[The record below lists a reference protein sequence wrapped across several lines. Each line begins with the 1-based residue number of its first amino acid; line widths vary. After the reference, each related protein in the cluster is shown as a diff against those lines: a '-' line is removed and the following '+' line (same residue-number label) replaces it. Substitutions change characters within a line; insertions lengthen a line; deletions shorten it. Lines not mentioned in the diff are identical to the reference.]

1 MQIEELKSALADR
14 IEPLALEL
22 MQAAPTMRARDEIR
36 FGTKGALAVRVA
48 GPKRGTFC
56 DYSGSA
62 KGDALS
68 LIQYARQ
75 CEPREAFRWARA
87 WLGAAPSGFL
97 PSQNPLPRR
106 PRPPKPPASPPES
119 PTANLAQ
126 RLWAEALPARGTL
139 AEKYLAARGLALEA
153 AAPLRFHP
161 RCWRN
166 KDYGPPGPAMVALMT
181 CAETGEPVG
190 LHVTYLRP
198 DGSAKAEGERVKVM
212 LGRSGVIRLAPLE
225 GPALGISEGIET
237 ALAVMQR
244 AGWRPVW
251 AATCAGAVGRF
262 PIVPGAASLAIF
274 ADADPPGM
282 AAAREA
288 AQRWRNAGKAAR
300 IIAPPAGDWD
310 DALKGGRQ

>member
-1 MQIEELKSALADR
+1 MTIDELKSALADR

-22 MQAAPTMRARDEIR
+22 LQTAPTMRARDEIR
-36 FGTKGALAVRVA
+36 FGRKGALAVRVA
-48 GPKRGTFC
+48 GPKRGTFA
-56 DYSGSA
+56 DYSGTA
-62 KGDALS
+62 KGDALA
-68 LIQYARQ
+68 LICHARR
-75 CEPREAFRWARA
+75 CDTRAAFRWARA
-87 WLGAAPSGFL
+87 WLGAAPGSL
-97 PSQNPLPRR
+97 APALQ
-106 PRPPKPPASPPES
+106 PKPPTPTASPES
-119 PTANLAQ
+119 GTADLAR
-126 RLWAEALPARGTL
+126 RLWCEALPARGTL
-139 AEKYLAARGLALEA
+139 AEKYLTSRGLALED

-161 RCWRN
+161 RAWRN
-166 KDYGPPGPAMVALMT
+166 KTYGAPGPAMLALMT
-181 CAETGEPVG
+181 CAKTAEPVG
-190 LHVTYLRP
+190 THCTYLAP
-198 DGSAKAEGERVKVM
+198 DGSAKAEGERAKVM
-212 LGRSGVIRLAPLE
+212 LGRSGVIRLSPLE
-225 GPALGISEGIET
+225 GLALGIAEGIET

-262 PIVPGAASLAIF
+262 PIMPGAASLAIF

>member
-1 MQIEELKSALADR
+1 MTIHELKARLAER
-14 IEPLALEL
+14 MEPLALAL
-22 MQAAPTMRARDEIR
+22 MATPPTMRTREELR
-36 FGTKGALAVRVA
+36 FGRKGALAVRVA

-87 WLGAAPSGFL
+87 WLGVAPSSYT
-97 PSQNPLPRR
+97 PPLPPKR
-106 PRPPKPPASPPES
+106 PTPTASPPES
-119 PTANLAQ
+119 GTIDLAR
-126 RLWAEALPARGTL
+126 RLWAEGLPARGTL
-139 AEKYLAARGLALEA
+139 AEKYLASRGLALED
-153 AAPLRFHP
+153 AAPIRFHP
-161 RCWRN
+161 RAWRN
-166 KDYGPPGPAMVALMT
+166 KNYGPPGPAMLALMA
-181 CAETGEPVG
+181 CAETAEPVG
-190 LHVTYLRP
+190 THCTYLAP

-212 LGRSGVIRLAPLE
+212 LGKAGVIRLAPIE
-225 GPALGISEGIET
+225 GPALGIAEGIET

-251 AATCAGAVGRF
+251 AATCAGAVSRF
-262 PIVPGAASLAIF
+262 PIIPGAESLAIF

-282 AAAREA
+282 AAARQA

-300 IIAPPAGDWD
+300 IIAPPSGDWD
-310 DALKGGRQ
+310 DALKGGANG

>member
-1 MQIEELKSALADR
+1 MTLDELKSALADR

-22 MQAAPTMRARDEIR
+22 IGAAPTMRARDEIR
-36 FGTKGALAVRVA
+36 FGRKGALAVRVA
-48 GPKRGTFC
+48 GAKRGTFC

-75 CEPREAFRWARA
+75 CEPREAFQWARA
-87 WLGAAPSGFL
+87 WLGAAPGSYA
-97 PSQNPLPRR
+97 PPLSTK
-106 PRPPKPPASPPES
+106 PPTATASPPASA
-119 PTANLAQ
+119 TLDLAR
-126 RLWAEALPARGTL
+126 RLWGEALPARGTL
-139 AEKYLAARGLALEA
+139 AEKYLAARGLALEDG
-153 AAPLRFHP
+153 APLRFHP
-161 RCWRN
+161 RAWRN
-166 KDYGPPGPAMVALMT
+166 KDCGPPGPAMLALMT
-181 CAETGEPVG
+181 CAQTAEPVG
-190 LHVTYLRP
+190 THCTYLAP

-225 GPALGISEGIET
+225 GPALGIAEGIET

-288 AQRWRNAGKAAR
+288 AQAWRNAGKAAR

-310 DALKGGRQ
+310 DALKGGAHG

>member
-1 MQIEELKSALADR
+1 MTLGELKSALADR

-22 MQAAPTMRARDEIR
+22 LQTAPTMRARDEIR
-36 FGTKGALAVRVA
+36 FGRKGAFAVRIA

-62 KGDALS
+62 KGDALA
-68 LIQYARQ
+68 LICHARR

-87 WLGAAPSGFL
+87 WLGATPGSHAP
-97 PSQNPLPRR
+97 PL
-106 PRPPKPPASPPES
+106 PPKPPTPTASPPES
-119 PTANLAQ
+119 GTADLAR
-126 RLWAEALPARGTL
+126 RLWAEAMPARGTL
-139 AEKYLAARGLALEA
+139 AEKYLASRGLTLED

-161 RCWRN
+161 RAWRN
-166 KDYGPPGPAMVALMT
+166 KDCGPPGPAMLALMT

-190 LHVTYLRP
+190 THCTYLAP

-225 GPALGISEGIET
+225 GPALGIAEGIET

-262 PIVPGAASLAIF
+262 PIVPGAESLAIF

-282 AAAREA
+282 AAARQA

-300 IIAPPAGDWD
+300 IIAPPSGDWD
-310 DALKGGRQ
+310 EALKGGRQ

>member
-1 MQIEELKSALADR
+1 MQIEELRSALADR

-22 MQAAPTMRARDEIR
+22 LQAAPTMRARDEIR
-36 FGTKGALAVRVA
+36 FGKKGALAVRVA

-87 WLGAAPSGFL
+87 WLGAAPGSYA
-97 PSQNPLPRR
+97 PPL
-106 PRPPKPPASPPES
+106 PPKPPASPPES
-119 PTANLAQ
+119 GTADLAR

-139 AEKYLAARGLALEA
+139 AEKYLAARGLALED

-166 KDYGPPGPAMVALMT
+166 KCFGPPGPAMVALMT
-181 CAETGEPVG
+181 CAETAEPVG
-190 LHVTYLRP
+190 THCTYLAP
-198 DGSAKAEGERVKVM
+198 DGSAKAEGERAKVM

-225 GPALGISEGIET
+225 GPALGIAEGIET

-262 PIVPGAASLAIF
+262 PIVPGAASLVIF

-310 DALKGGRQ
+310 DALKGGAHG

>member
-1 MQIEELKSALADR
+1 MEIETFKAALALR
-14 IEPLALEL
+14 IEALAVEL
-22 MQAAPTMRARDEIR
+22 IGAAPTMRARDEIR
-36 FGTKGALAVRVA
+36 FGRKGALAVRVA

-87 WLGAAPSGFL
+87 WLGAAPGSFA
-97 PSQNPLPRR
+97 PPL
-106 PRPPKPPASPPES
+106 PPKPPKPTANPAES
-119 PTANLAQ
+119 PTADLAR

-139 AEKYLAARGLALEA
+139 AEKYLAARGLALEDG
-153 AAPLRFHP
+153 APLRFHA

-166 KDYGPPGPAMVALMT
+166 KDYGPPGPAMLALMT

-190 LHVTYLRP
+190 LHATYLRP
-198 DGSAKAEGERVKVM
+198 DGSAKAVGERVKVM

-225 GPALGISEGIET
+225 GPALGIAEGIET
-237 ALAVMQR
+237 ALAVMHR

-282 AAAREA
+282 AAARQA
-288 AQRWRNAGKAAR
+288 AQRWRNTGKAAR
-300 IIAPPAGDWD
+300 IISPPSGDWD
-310 DALKGGRQ
+310 DALKGGAHG

>member
-1 MQIEELKSALADR
+1 MKIEELKSALADR

-22 MQAAPTMRARDEIR
+22 LQTAPTMRARDEIR
-36 FGTKGALAVRVA
+36 FGRKGALAVRVA

-87 WLGAAPSGFL
+87 WLGAAPGSL
-97 PSQNPLPRR
+97 APPL
-106 PRPPKPPASPPES
+106 PPKPPTPTANPPES
-119 PTANLAQ
+119 ATIDLAR
-126 RLWAEALPARGTL
+126 RLWGEAMPARGAL
-139 AEKYLAARGLALEA
+139 AEKYLAARGLALED
-153 AAPLRFHP
+153 AAPIRFHP
-161 RCWRN
+161 RAWRN
-166 KDYGPPGPAMVALMT
+166 KDCGPPGPAMLALMT

-225 GPALGISEGIET
+225 GPALGIAEGIET

-282 AAAREA
+282 AAARQA
-288 AQRWRNAGKAAR
+288 AQGWRNAGKAAR
-300 IIAPPAGDWD
+300 IIAPPSGDWD
-310 DALKGGRQ
+310 DALKGGTNG

>member
-1 MQIEELKSALADR
+1 MTLDELKSALADR

-22 MQAAPTMRARDEIR
+22 LQAAPTMRARDEIR
-36 FGTKGALAVRVA
+36 FGKKGALAVRVA

-62 KGDALS
+62 KGDALA
-68 LIQYARQ
+68 LICHARR

-87 WLGAAPSGFL
+87 WLGAAPGSHA
-97 PSQNPLPRR
+97 PPL
-106 PRPPKPPASPPES
+106 PPKPPTPTASPPES
-119 PTANLAQ
+119 GTADLAR
-126 RLWAEALPARGTL
+126 RLWGEALPARGTL
-139 AEKYLAARGLALEA
+139 AERYLASRGLALED

-166 KDYGPPGPAMVALMT
+166 KNYGAPGPAMLALMT

-190 LHVTYLRP
+190 THCSYLAP

-225 GPALGISEGIET
+225 GPALGIAEGIET

-251 AATCAGAVGRF
+251 AGTCAGAVGRF
-262 PIVPGAASLAIF
+262 PIIPGAASLALF

-282 AAAREA
+282 AAARQA

-300 IIAPPAGDWD
+300 IIAPPSGDWD
-310 DALKGGRQ
+310 DALKGGANG

>member
-1 MQIEELKSALADR
+1 M
-14 IEPLALEL
+14 
-22 MQAAPTMRARDEIR
+22 
-36 FGTKGALAVRVA
+36 RVA

-87 WLGAAPSGFL
+87 WLGAAPGSHA
-97 PSQNPLPRR
+97 PPL
-106 PRPPKPPASPPES
+106 PPKPPTPTASPPES
-119 PTANLAQ
+119 GTADLAR
-126 RLWAEALPARGTL
+126 RLWAEAMPARGTL
-139 AEKYLAARGLALEA
+139 AEKYLASRGLTLED

-161 RCWRN
+161 RAWRN
-166 KDYGPPGPAMVALMT
+166 KDCGPPGPAMLALMT

-190 LHVTYLRP
+190 LHVTYLAP

-212 LGRSGVIRLAPLE
+212 LGRSGVIRLSPLE
-225 GPALGISEGIET
+225 GPALGIAEGIET
-237 ALAVMQR
+237 ALAVMQK

-262 PIVPGAASLAIF
+262 PIIPGAESLAIF

-310 DALKGGRQ
+310 DALKGGARG